1 MYTKVKTDTEI
12 AAMRKAG
19 KILATVLREVSSQ
32 VRPGV
37 TTKELSD
44 FAEKRIIELGG
55 TPSFKGYNGFT
66 DALCTSVNDA
76 VVHGIPSDLP
86 LQNGDVVGLDL
97 GVTCDGMIVDGAIT
111 VAVDPANPEVSKLL
125 EVTKKSLHEG
135 LKQIKDGC
143 FTGDVGAAV
152 ESVLSKNNYGIV
164 RELVGHG
171 VGHQVHE
178 DPNIPNYGKKRTGD
192 RLVSGMT
199 IAVEPMATL
208 GKEDIYIDKDKWTVR
223 TKDGSIA
230 AHFEHTVLVTDKG
243 YEILT
248 LAD

>member
-12 AAMRKAG
+12 AAMRKG
-19 KILATVLREVSSQ
+19 GQILATVLKELSLQ
-32 VRPGV
+32 VKAGV

-44 FAEKRIIELGG
+44 LAEQKIAAMGG
-55 TPSFKGYNGFT
+55 KPSFKGYNGFT

-86 LQNGDVVGLDL
+86 LQDGDVVGLDL
-97 GVTCDGMIVDGAIT
+97 GVTYEGMIVDGAIT
-111 VAVDPANPEVSKLL
+111 VVVGPASPEVDKLL

-135 LKQIKDGC
+135 LKPIKGGC

-152 ESVLSKNNYGIV
+152 EAVLAKNNYGIV

-171 VGHQVHE
+171 VGHHVHE

-192 RLVSGMT
+192 RLVTGMT

-208 GKEDIYIDKDKWTVR
+208 GEEDIYIDKDKWTVR

-243 YEILT
+243 CEILT

>member
-19 KILATVLREVSSQ
+19 HILATVLKELSSEVR
-32 VRPGV
+32 VGV
-37 TTKELSD
+37 TTKELSEL
-44 FAEKRIIELGG
+44 AEQKIATMGG
-55 TPSFKGYNGFT
+55 KPSFKGYNGFP
-66 DALCTSVNDA
+66 DALCASVNDA

-86 LQNGDVVGLDL
+86 LQDGDVVGMDL
-97 GVTCDGMIVDGAIT
+97 GVTYGGMIVDGAIT
-111 VAVDPANPEVSKLL
+111 VVVGSIDNEVKKLL
-125 EVTKKSLHEG
+125 DVTKKSLHEG
-135 LKQIKDGC
+135 LKQIRDGC
-143 FTGDVGAAV
+143 FTGDIGAAV
-152 ESVLSKNNYGIV
+152 EAVLAKNNYGIV

-171 VGHQVHE
+171 VGHHVHE
-178 DPNIPNYGKKRTGD
+178 DPNIPNYGKKRSGD

-208 GKEDIYIDKDKWTVR
+208 GQEDIYIDKDKWTVR

-230 AHFEHTVLVTDKG
+230 AHFEHTVLITDQG
-243 YEILT
+243 CEILT